1 MTQRKSKKQKSKP
14 TLNVVPFKPFAQLIN
29 QDVVRQ
35 LEFYLAKA
43 KAGEY
48 AAIGIAAVAPDDT
61 IISSY
66 VPGDNKAY
74 QLIGCITCLNQR
86 LIKQF
91 GWDDSTP

>member
-1 MTQRKSKKQKSKP
+1 MTQRKSKKQKTKP

-29 QDVVRQ
+29 QDVVKQ

-48 AAIGIAAVAPDDT
+48 AAIAVAAVTPDDS
-61 IISSY
+61 IVSSY
-66 VPGDNKAY
+66 VAGDNKSY
-74 QLIGCITCLNQR
+74 QLIGSVSCLKQR

-91 GWDDSTP
+91 GWDD